1 MAAIFRTRGAA
12 RVGVATL
19 ALALQLATPL
29 APTGLAATAS
39 AATASAAT
47 ATGPAATPSAPP
59 TGNGTSASG
68 CHDTGPADYPVAGGW
83 FYTEQARGLCI
94 RGHGPDRNR
103 GYMVVD
109 DDKGAFWT
117 EFRRYGG
124 VDVLGYP
131 VSQPYHYPVNS
142 DGGYWYQAF
151 ERGVLQWRP
160 ETGRADMA
168 NVFEQFTEQGLDDDL
183 AVMGIPGPKAVDK
196 SSSAVE
202 IDDRMGWIT
211 EPRFLA
217 RYFFDPVGFHS
228 SEPDRDGQ
236 AAFATQEQAWTFFG
250 LPQSM
255 PERVA
260 LLGPARVGP
269 DQHSERVSLYPL
281 VHSFMA
287 QRFQKAGMELFFEDA
302 PQESYTAPTWGDVTL
317 QFDPTVVPGD
327 ARKGCLALTAVGLLA
342 RSIGADKLIPSTALE
357 PRPLDPSPRPSL
369 QSFVPPVAQG
379 QPMTSFQLVGTGFAG
394 GEPITVTLSDGQTS
408 PTGGALP
415 NVVLHVPAAY
425 RDGSFDAVMSAR
437 VGTYQISVTGDT
449 SHDAYTDSLDL
460 TTPSGIYV
468 VGGRTGSC
476 GSVGLPIGS

>member
-29 APTGLAATAS
+29 APTGLAETAS
-39 AATASAAT
+39 AATASATTASAAT
-47 ATGPAATPSAPP
+47 ATSPAATQSAPP
-59 TGNGTSASG
+59 TGNGTNASG

-94 RGHGPDRNR
+94 QGHGPDRNR

-160 ETGRADMA
+160 EAGRADMA

-183 AVMGIPGPKAVDK
+183 AVLGIPAPKAADK

-202 IDDRMGWIT
+202 IDNRMGWIT

-236 AAFATQEQAWTFFG
+236 TAFATQEQAWTFFG

-269 DQHSERVSLYPL
+269 DQHIERVSLYPL

-287 QRFQKAGMELFFEDA
+287 LLVLPLLVLSGVMFATPAVCTAAIVKAFEQMFYYITLAITPMFMFSGIFFPPNRLPHA
-302 PQESYTAPTWGDVTL
+302 VQWAIW
-317 QFDPTVVPGD
+317 
-327 ARKGCLALTAVGLLA
+327 LT
-342 RSIGADKLIPSTALE
+342 
-357 PRPLDPSPRPSL
+357 PLYHVAHLSR
-369 QSFVPPVAQG
+369 SFVLGRPTPDLLVDVAWI
-379 QPMTSFQLVGTGFAG
+379 LVF
-394 GEPITVTLSDGQTS
+394 TLV
-408 PTGGALP
+408 AL
-415 NVVLHVPAAY
+415 LFPA
-425 RDGSFDAVMSAR
+425 RLIRRKLLV
-437 VGTYQISVTGDT
+437 
-449 SHDAYTDSLDL
+449 
-460 TTPSGIYV
+460 
-468 VGGRTGSC
+468 
-476 GSVGLPIGS
+476 